1 MRTENYKDLIEQ
13 YVVGTISDGDKTM
26 LESKLASDASLRAE
40 MKAQSEVIEG
50 LKQFRKTQLKT
61 RLNNVPVETGLFET
75 VGQSTF
81 VKVAASVGAAVVL
94 IGGLY
99 YFSENSTEE
108 VATFESLSPIT
119 PVEESIGS
127 AEITIKELPAVVPP
141 EKPVERAIVA
151 KANSKT
157 PVIEEAEDTQP
168 DFSTPAVVEFE
179 SEQDFEAE
187 KIASDNRTTVAT
199 PVDAAKPIDVEI
211 SPSAGKENR
220 LQYQFYEE
228 KLHLYGDFKNVP
240 YEILE
245 INNKDGKKTYLYHE
259 GVFYQLSYPSKEV
272 RDLLK
277 ITNEELIK
285 ELTIFRENKALN

>member
-26 LESKLASDASLRAE
+26 LESKLASDASVRAE

-61 RLNNVPVETGLFET
+61 RLNNVPVETGVFET

-94 IGGLY
+94 VGGLY
-99 YFSENSTEE
+99 YFSDNSTEE
-108 VATFESLSPIT
+108 VAVFEALSPIT
-119 PVEESIGS
+119 SVEEPIGRN
-127 AEITIKELPAVVPP
+127 EITIKELPAVATPK
-141 EKPVERAIVA
+141 KPGDRAIVVNEA
-151 KANSKT
+151 AKT
-157 PVIEEAEDTQP
+157 PVIAKVEETQP
-168 DFSTPAVVEFE
+168 DFNTPAVVEFE

-187 KIASDNRTTVAT
+187 KIDGDSRTTVAT

-211 SPSAGKENR
+211 SPSSGKENR

-259 GVFYQLSYPSKEV
+259 GIFYQLSYPSKDIK
-272 RDLLK
+272 DLLK
-277 ITNEELIK
+277 ITNEELLK
-285 ELTIFRENKALN
+285 ELTIFRENKALD

>member
-50 LKQFRKTQLKT
+50 IKQFRKTQLKT
-61 RLNNVPVETGLFET
+61 RLNNVPVETGLFQT

-81 VKVAASVGAAVVL
+81 VKVAASVGVAVVVL
-94 IGGLY
+94 GGLY
-99 YFSENSTEE
+99 YFSENSSEK
-108 VATFESLSPIT
+108 VAAFESLSPIT
-119 PVEESIGS
+119 SVEEPMGS
-127 AEITIKELPAVVPP
+127 NEITIKELPAVATPS
-141 EKPVERAIVA
+141 KPVEREVVA
-151 KANSKT
+151 GDNSKT
-157 PVIEEAEDTQP
+157 PVTDEAEDVKP
-168 DFSTPAVVEFE
+168 DFNTPAVVEFE

-187 KIASDNRTTVAT
+187 KIDKDNRTTVTT

-211 SPSAGKENR
+211 SPSSGKENK

-228 KLHLYGDFKNVP
+228 KLHLYGDFNNVP

-245 INNKDGKKTYLYHE
+245 INNKDGKKTYLYHQ
-259 GVFYQLSYPSKEV
+259 GVFYQLSYPTKEV

-277 ITNEELIK
+277 ITNEELIR